1 METETTESPPNIV
14 LMNGQVVDE
23 NLTISQKEWLEKI
36 GYFQAT
42 IITSQPTEW
51 DNKLPPPVK
60 GNRNESRPF
69 GKEDHKIYFRDR
81 SGQLQCKIIEPSD
94 QNDEK
99 TSVVPH

>member
-1 METETTESPPNIV
+1 MATETTESPPNIV

-60 GNRNESRPF
+60 
-69 GKEDHKIYFRDR
+69 EDHKIYFRDR